1 MARSYSS
8 FSNKPEGENNTK
20 NLKPIKI
27 YNNLKEDR
35 FNILKQ
41 QRDKSGVYC
50 LINKINGH
58 SYPFLFRDRFK
69 YMNDFNLLSRFYSTQ
84 KAKTNSLDP
93 WFVTGFCDGESNFLV
108 SITSRAESKL
118 KCRVRVRFQIFVSI
132 KEMPLLLEMQN
143 FFGGIGIVNTESNRA
158 FYSVDQISDILKV
171 IIPHF
176 IAYPLITQ
184 KRKDFILWSKIA
196 EMMDRKEHLT
206 IKGLD
211 LILKMKP
218 FINKGFN
225 EKAKDLLKELN
236 YLFTEFEHVMVNTS
250 DLDFKITS
258 IPSPYWIVGFVAAE
272 GSFSASPYSIK
283 LKAYRA
289 RFFITQDKRDLPLL
303 ELITSY
309 LGTGNLYKSGYCFN
323 YEVSSYKKNYEIIL
337 PFFIKYPLPS
347 MCLKATNFLI
357 WKQILEIMH
366 SGLHKTSSEH
376 RSKLDK
382 LISTINN

>member
-1 MARSYSS
+1 MA
-8 FSNKPEGENNTK
+8 NT
-20 NLKPIKI
+20 
-27 YNNLKEDR
+27 
-35 FNILKQ
+35 
-41 QRDKSGVYC
+41 S
-50 LINKINGH
+50 
-58 SYPFLFRDRFK
+58 
-69 YMNDFNLLSRFYSTQ
+69 
-84 KAKTNSLDP
+84 SLDP

-108 SITSRAESKL
+108 SITARSESKL
-118 KCRVRVRFQIFVSI
+118 KCRVRVRFQIYVSI
-132 KEMPLLLEMQN
+132 KEMPLLLEMKK
-143 FFGGIGIVNTESNRA
+143 FFRGVGVVNTESNRA
-158 FYSVDQISDILKV
+158 FYQVDKISDILQV

-196 EMMDRKEHLT
+196 EMMGRKEHLT

-211 LILKMKP
+211 LIFKMKP
-218 FINKGFN
+218 LINKGLN

-236 YLFTEFEHVMVNTS
+236 YLFTEFEHVTVDTS
-250 DLDFKITS
+250 DLNFIITC

-303 ELITSY
+303 ELIASY
-309 LGTGNLYKSGYCFN
+309 LGTGNLYKNGVSCFN
-323 YEVSSYKKNYEIIL
+323 YEVYSYKKNYEIIL
-337 PFFIKYPLPS
+337 PFFLKYTLPP